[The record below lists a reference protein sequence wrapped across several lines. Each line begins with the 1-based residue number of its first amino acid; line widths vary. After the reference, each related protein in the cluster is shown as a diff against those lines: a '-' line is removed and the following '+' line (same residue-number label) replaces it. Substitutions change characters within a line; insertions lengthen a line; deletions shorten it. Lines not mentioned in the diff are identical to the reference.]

1 MSVASVI
8 RDRRAA
14 LGLTLEEVA
23 NRVGVTKSTV
33 RKWEHGLV
41 QRIGVEKI
49 TRLASVLNVPVT
61 ELIEETEL
69 VEAIQE
75 SASPPDLD
83 ELVMK
88 VNDDKMSPFILKG
101 DEVYYT
107 PDVEQ
112 IGDGDIIVV
121 SVKKMVQVRYAYL
134 TANGI
139 KLHSGSHSVAPEF
152 YPLKAETQSNSLIN
166 YVGLRILGLST
177 RLVRN
182 LFKNTK

>member
-49 TRLASVLNVPVT
+49 TRLASVLDVPVT

-75 SASPPDLD
+75 SASPPELG

-107 PDVEQ
+107 TEVDQ
-112 IGDGDIIVV
+112 INDGAAIVV
-121 SVKKMVQVRYAYL
+121 SVKKMVQVRFAYL
-134 TANGI
+134 SAEGI
-139 KLHSGSHSVAPEF
+139 KLHFGSHSMTPEF
-152 YPLKAETQSNSLIN
+152 YPLKEETQNNPLLR
-166 YVGLRILGLST
+166 YVGLRILGLAT
-177 RLVRN
+177 RLVR
-182 LFKNTK
+182 FF